1 MIFSFFLFIS
11 SHFVSFWLRNERKEG
26 EEIKAKS
33 KSFRKKKRNENFG
46 QKRSFVETFS
56 FRANPTINKIYFI
69 SSKRGFNLVAS

>member
-26 EEIKAKS
+26 EEKKAKS
-33 KSFRKKKRNENFG
+33 KSFRRKKRNENFG

-56 FRANPTINKIYFI
+56 FRANPSI
-69 SSKRGFNLVAS
+69 L